1 MNKYLFISILSLLCL
16 SELVA
21 QEEYIG
27 LSRAELN
34 TLTTMAS
41 DRGNSADLQRL
52 TNYQSF
58 LDDLDTLYQVFS
70 NKLVEAET
78 SPTLKTQLNARLNA
92 LDGLSYFG
100 MKHREYKRAD
110 NQVEAQLNLAQYY
123 SSLEKLELKDYFM
136 ALDISESPLET
147 SNNQGLSYRAG
158 FSKAKFGYYMG
169 MGLNYSIVSFV
180 SEEVEL
186 GSIEGSRSDNSIGGI
201 SRDFF
206 LGISYQLNPQFSG
219 FLELGFSGQS
229 LNNSTE
235 ASFSDPG
242 YPEGDFT
249 YTVTRDIQHRYTD
262 FRLGGG
268 YQLNKLQLEL
278 GLQFSFLNALAMSFD
293 FDDSFSD
300 ETTSNEYDP
309 DEDYGFNKTR
319 TFLMLGAN
327 YPWYSFK
334 VSNQNATLDAYF
346 RLSIGLSSVLDDES
360 TVNDFRDAESFSNS
374 LLHLGLRLRL

>member
-1 MNKYLFISILSLLCL
+1 MTKYIFISLLSLLGL
-16 SELVA
+16 FELVA

-34 TLTTMAS
+34 ILTTMAA
-41 DRGNSADLQRL
+41 DRGNSAEYERL
-52 TNYQSF
+52 TNYQAF
-58 LDDLDTLYQVFS
+58 LNDIDTLYQVFS
-70 NKLVEAET
+70 TKLIQVET
-78 SPTLKTQLNARLNA
+78 SLALKKQLNARLTA

-100 MKHREYKRAD
+100 MKYREYKRAD

-136 ALDISESPLET
+136 ALDISESPIET
-147 SNNQGLSYRAG
+147 SNNQGLSYQAG

-180 SEEVEL
+180 SEEVDL
-186 GSIEGSRSDNSIGGI
+186 GSIEGGRSDNSIGGI

-278 GLQFSFLNALAMSFD
+278 GLQFSFFNALEMSFD
-293 FDDSFSD
+293 FDESSSD

-327 YPWYSFK
+327 YPLYRFN

-360 TVNDFRDAESFSNS
+360 TVNYFRDVESFSNS